1 MQAEDQ
7 VTEDSL
13 QVAFFLD
20 QREAL
25 KGILVVLSNGDARKT
40 MLLPE
45 RHRLA
50 GFMLES

>member
-13 QVAFFLD
+13 Q
-20 QREAL
+20 
-25 KGILVVLSNGDARKT
+25 GILVVLSNGDARKT